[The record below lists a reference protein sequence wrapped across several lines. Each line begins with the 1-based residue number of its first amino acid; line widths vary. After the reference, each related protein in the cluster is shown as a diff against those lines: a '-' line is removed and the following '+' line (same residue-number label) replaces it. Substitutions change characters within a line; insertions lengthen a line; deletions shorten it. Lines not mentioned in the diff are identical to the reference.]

1 MSCKTPE
8 TRRLRA
14 RQLSN
19 ACYKK
24 HRNLRCPTEGDL
36 PEKEAQALCPPGPV
50 YFYKQV
56 KQMRWAINVNG
67 TQRNRGFMKHGHR
80 QGMQELLQFAWAWRL
95 RQDGMLLQDCP
106 ILGLFPE
113 RTGDTEKD
121 EYVHMHF
128 KVPT

>member
-1 MSCKTPE
+1 MFTQVLADCPH
-8 TRRLRA
+8 LRA
-14 RQLSN
+14 VVRRAHLQVDAIS
-19 ACYKK
+19 
-24 HRNLRCPTEGDL
+24 
-36 PEKEAQALCPPGPV
+36 
-50 YFYKQV
+50 FYKQV
-56 KQMRWAINVNG
+56 KQMRWAIDVNG

-113 RTGDTEKD
+113 RTGETEKD